1 MVCKKELKKILNIII
16 NKEMNRRALYELIKN
31 EWKQPKKKYSRT
43 TYKKDS
49 PQILYGINNIFPVL
63 LRLSRSLCASAPS
76 SKEKRVGSSI
86 RIFLDMIHSNNSAA
100 LFFRSS

>member
-43 TYKKDS
+43 TYK
-49 PQILYGINNIFPVL
+49 
-63 LRLSRSLCASAPS
+63 
-76 SKEKRVGSSI
+76 
-86 RIFLDMIHSNNSAA
+86 
-100 LFFRSS
+100 